1 MIRLMGRLIDV
12 MGEPKDI
19 WVFDPH
25 EVPAA
30 AGLDLRLVHVPVWP
44 ADETSDVTAFNTLG
58 MSERTIPGA
67 DFAAELHFGIRG
79 ALDEPGCWEVARFL
93 ANLAQFPFHRGVRL
107 DWWDLIREPGAIPY
121 YPNCRHLLLYP
132 RFAEDGL
139 DLLDDPD
146 GPVKLFYVI
155 PITARE
161 RELILA
167 DGQQAFL
174 DHVREWDID
183 LLAHRPDPHSESAG
197 EAP

>member
-1 MIRLMGRLIDV
+1 MVRLMRQLIDA
-12 MGEPKDI
+12 MGEPEDV
-19 WVFDPH
+19 WVFDPQ
-25 EVPAA
+25 EVPEAV
-30 AGLDLRLVHVPVWP
+30 GLDLRLIHVPVWP

-58 MSERTIPGA
+58 MSEMLIPGA
-67 DFAAELHFGIRG
+67 DYAAELHFAIRG
-79 ALDEPGCWEVARFL
+79 ALDEGRRGEVGRFL

-107 DWWDLIREPGAIPY
+107 DWWDLIREPGPIPC

-132 RFAEDGL
+132 RLAEDGL
-139 DLLDDPD
+139 DGFDDPD
-146 GPVKLFYVI
+146 GPVKLFYAI

-167 DGQQAFL
+167 GGRQAFL

-183 LLAHRPDPHSESAG
+183 LLADRPDPPSERAG